1 MTQGILGVSRGFESS
16 SYGTTVAS
24 CRDRGNPRHLLTYP
38 VKKLVYWCEFR
49 RGPRVAPSETLYN
62 LRRCYPKPM
71 PCREGRKAI
80 YSTSTTAAEAKKEAR
95 AVVER
100 VARLC

>member
-1 MTQGILGVSRGFESS
+1 MLAGALNLARMAQPWRLAEI
-16 SYGTTVAS
+16 VATLVT
-24 CRDRGNPRHLLTYP
+24 CP

-71 PCREGRKAI
+71 PRREGRKAI